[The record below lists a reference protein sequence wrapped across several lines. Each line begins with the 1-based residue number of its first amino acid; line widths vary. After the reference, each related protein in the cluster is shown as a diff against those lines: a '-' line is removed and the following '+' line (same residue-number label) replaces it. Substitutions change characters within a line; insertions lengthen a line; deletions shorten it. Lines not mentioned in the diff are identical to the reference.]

1 MRRRYEKQSKS
12 SRQGKLKNR
21 KGIWLVLILC
31 ITAALYINT
40 FDNDYTNWDDINLIL
55 KSSKVGVLSAERI
68 ARIFSIRVGSTYQ
81 PIRDFSYS
89 IDHTIF
95 GARYLLFGLH
105 LHNLLL
111 YLVIIFLLYKC
122 LFRILHSE
130 KLALLATGIF
140 AVHPLHV
147 ESVTYLAARKEVL
160 FGTFFLLSLYLFLLW
175 VKKRN
180 RWFLIASYGSYLI
193 SVLSKPQAVTLP
205 LVLLFYWLYFKR
217 ERRIFLAHIPYWII
231 TFPGVIYSLFLAGT
245 TFLKG
250 NLSYQG
256 LHPFIIVYNLAFYIG
271 KMFLPVGLV
280 ARYQEARLVSLP
292 AGKIILA
299 FILLAVMVYLVIYFY
314 KKNKII
320 SFFILWFYVNL
331 LPTMGFVKIAIQ
343 KADRYALVSSV
354 GYAVCIAYLIGWLA
368 KLIKK
373 PSAVYILTGFLIAF
387 YSILTVQRND
397 VWQTAVT
404 VWEDANKKTPGDYLI
419 SVQLGN
425 AYIAYGKFKE
435 AIPPLYIAYD
445 IDTTDE
451 NVLGNLVAAY
461 AGIEECD
468 SVIKYANKLEEVVP
482 PEEIAHYNNYSIGV
496 CYRKIGDIK
505 NAERFLRI
513 ASAKEE
519 NSKELVVARVELAN
533 LLFNTSREKEA
544 VDILTKL
551 YQEYPDNS
559 KVAKELGICYYQMGM
574 REPAEKFFE
583 KYLELKPGASDKDNI
598 LKAIEQMKKDKRW
611 K

>member
-1 MRRRYEKQSKS
+1 M
-12 SRQGKLKNR
+12 
-21 KGIWLVLILC
+21 
-31 ITAALYINT
+31 
-40 FDNDYTNWDDINLIL
+40 
-55 KSSKVGVLSAERI
+55 
-68 ARIFSIRVGSTYQ
+68 
-81 PIRDFSYS
+81 
-89 IDHTIF
+89 
-95 GARYLLFGLH
+95 
-105 LHNLLL
+105 
-111 YLVIIFLLYKC
+111 
-122 LFRILHSE
+122 
-130 KLALLATGIF
+130 
-140 AVHPLHV
+140 
-147 ESVTYLAARKEVL
+147 
-160 FGTFFLLSLYLFLLW
+160 
-175 VKKRN
+175 
-180 RWFLIASYGSYLI
+180 
-193 SVLSKPQAVTLP
+193 
-205 LVLLFYWLYFKR
+205 
-217 ERRIFLAHIPYWII
+217 
-231 TFPGVIYSLFLAGT
+231 
-245 TFLKG
+245 
-250 NLSYQG
+250 
-256 LHPFIIVYNLAFYIG
+256 
-271 KMFLPVGLV
+271 
-280 ARYQEARLVSLP
+280 
-292 AGKIILA
+292 
-299 FILLAVMVYLVIYFY
+299 
-314 KKNKII
+314 
-320 SFFILWFYVNL
+320 
-331 LPTMGFVKIAIQ
+331 
-343 KADRYALVSSV
+343 
-354 GYAVCIAYLIGWLA
+354 CIAYLIGWLA

-544 VDILTKL
+544 VDILSKL

-559 KVAKELGICYYQMGM
+559 KVVKELGICYYQMGM